1 MKRLCIC
8 ILLPFIFAACA
19 TKYNIGWEMQSYY
32 SPGGHI
38 VPAEI
43 INLYPEGKIYT
54 LTREL
59 YFNNPD
65 IYVGKYEK
73 NQNIL
78 LFYEL
83 GKIDFQDSVNYIGA
97 SSNGYSSTAS
107 YVGYFENKR
116 RILTM
121 CYGIKYSEYNDSV
134 KIENLHND
142 SSVTRVKMFPIQ
154 MEVNLRY

>member
-8 ILLPFIFAACA
+8 ILFSFMLIACA
-19 TKYNIGWEMQSYY
+19 SKYNIGWEMQSYY

-59 YFNNPD
+59 YFNKPE
-65 IYVGKYEK
+65 IYIGKYEK
-73 NQNIL
+73 NKNIL

-83 GKIDFQDSVNYIGA
+83 GKIDFHDSVNYIN
-97 SSNGYSSTAS
+97 SSSDEYSSTAS
-107 YVGYFENKR
+107 YVGYFEKDN
-116 RILTM
+116 RILTI
-121 CYGIKYSEYNDSV
+121 CYGVKYSNYNDLV
-134 KIENLHND
+134 KIEKLHNN
-142 SSVTRVKMFPIQ
+142 SSVTKVKMFPIQ
-154 MEVNLRY
+154 MKVNLRY